1 MNSLLR
7 RSQRCRRPAFLRACE
22 RISQYYRMESDDVE
36 TDVKETHHLKQ
47 LSMYESIRMLKSY
60 LLEFDT
66 LPSYGAR
73 IPRIRL
79 AEKIFE
85 TILRSDELL
94 QKNPG
99 FRGIVYHKIDELK
112 SDLDDYLDNKLKS
125 IQKNVDEIQD
135 TLSVMISTL
144 PQCGPLSVRL
154 QEWMTDLSKV
164 EETDHHDYLRSL
176 FYRLNARRDQWI

>member
-1 MNSLLR
+1 MNFLPR
-7 RSQRCRRPAFLRACE
+7 RVQRCRRPAFLRACK
-22 RISQYYRMESDDVE
+22 RISQYYRMESDDTE
-36 TDVKETHHLKQ
+36 TDGKETHRSKQ
-47 LSMYESIRMLKSY
+47 LSLYESIRILKSY

-66 LPSYGAR
+66 LPFYGAR

-85 TILRSDELL
+85 TVLRSDELL
-94 QKNPG
+94 QKHPELRDIIYN
-99 FRGIVYHKIDELK
+99 KIDELK
-112 SDLDDYLDNKLKS
+112 SDLDNYRDNKLKS

-144 PQCGPLSVRL
+144 PQCGPLSLRL
-154 QEWMTDLSKV
+154 HEWMTDLSKV